1 MLNLKLQPLIDKAK
15 PYAKAVIAV
24 AGAVAAVAAAVAAPD
39 ADAATVAI
47 AVLTALGVY
56 RVPNVDA

>member
-1 MLNLKLQPLIDKAK
+1 MLTQKLQPIIDKAK

-24 AGAVAAVAAAVAAPD
+24 AGAVGVIATAVAAPD
-39 ADAATVAI
+39 ANALTVGV

-56 RVPNVDA
+56 QVPNA